1 MNETLEDICYEA
13 YRLGLRDELFEEVG
27 KLRKKYPHMEIPEMY
42 DKAFRNI
49 LDKRP
54 KGSQK

>member
-1 MNETLEDICYEA
+1 MNEKLEDICYEA

-27 KLRKKYPHMEIPEMY
+27 KLRDKYPHMEIPDMY

-54 KGSQK
+54 KDS